1 MPPFGFGKKEQPQS
15 FTTDITDK
23 EDLEEIKE
31 IADMLNPNEEVLVVA
46 RQSRLK
52 PGGSKLTPNVVFATD
67 RRIIIK
73 DPSMLGLHEDI
84 VDIPYD
90 MISSVRIDKSVF
102 SSTIIFKAP
111 GLISSGRRG
120 KLDRLMMVNQ
130 DEIKPE
136 QVRADEE
143 GIITAIPKNKAED
156 LLEVIRNG
164 IDRDREVY
172 HHREQPQQPQ
182 QSSRSIAYELMKLA
196 NLKEKGIISED
207 EFQQMKQDLI
217 KKKI

>member
-1 MPPFGFGKKEQPQS
+1 MPPFGFGKKEEQPQS

-31 IADMLNPNEEVLVVA
+31 IAEMLNPNEEVFVVA

-52 PGGSKLTPNVVFATD
+52 PDGSKFTPNVVFATD

-73 DPSMLGLHEDI
+73 DPSMLGLREVI

-90 MISSVRIDKSVF
+90 MISSVRIDKGVF
-102 SSTIIFKAP
+102 SSNIIFKAP
-111 GLISSGRRG
+111 GVIISGRRG
-120 KLDRLMMVNQ
+120 KLDKMMEGYGDTNGLA
-130 DEIKPE
+130 E
-136 QVRADEE
+136 EE

-196 NLKEKGIISED
+196 NLKETGIISEE
-207 EFQQMKQDLI
+207 EFQQMKHDLI
-217 KKKI
+217 KKRT

>member
-15 FTTDITDK
+15 FTTSITDK

-31 IADMLNPNEEVLVVA
+31 IAEMLNPNEEVFVVA

-52 PGGSKLTPNVVFATD
+52 PGGSAFTPNIVFGTD

-73 DPSMLGLHEDI
+73 DPTMLGLRENV

-90 MISSVRIDKSVF
+90 MISSVRLDKGVF
-102 SSTIIFKAP
+102 SSNVIFKAP
-111 GLISSGRRG
+111 GLINSGRRG
-120 KLDRLMMVNQ
+120 KLDKMMEGYG
-130 DEIKPE
+130 DSSGLAE
-136 QVRADEE
+136 EE

-164 IDRDREVY
+164 MDRDREVY
-172 HHREQPQQPQ
+172 RQRQSPSQLQ
-182 QSSRSIAYELMKLA
+182 QSSASIADELSKLA
-196 NLKEKGIISED
+196 NLKQQGIISED

-217 KKKI
+217 KKRI

>member
-1 MPPFGFGKKEQPQS
+1 MSPFGFGRKELPQS

-31 IADMLNPNEEVLVVA
+31 IAEMLNPNEEVFVVA
-46 RQSRLK
+46 KQSGLK

-67 RRIIIK
+67 RRIIIR
-73 DPSMLGLHEDI
+73 DPSMLGLREDI

-90 MISSVRIDKSVF
+90 MISSVRIDKGVF
-102 SSTIIFKAP
+102 SSNVIFKAP
-111 GLISSGRRG
+111 GLINSGRRG
-120 KLDRLMMVNQ
+120 KLDKMMEGYG
-130 DEIKPE
+130 D
-136 QVRADEE
+136 RSGLADEE
-143 GIITAIPKNKAED
+143 GVITAIPKNKAED

-164 IDRDREVY
+164 MDKDREVY
-172 HHREQPQQPQ
+172 HHREQQPQ
-182 QSSRSIAYELMKLA
+182 QQSSISIADELMKLA
-196 NLKEKGIISED
+196 NLKEKGIISEN